1 MLKFIH
7 STVKQEGMFI
17 KEEDG
22 GGVVHYPGG
31 SRGVREAD
39 QSRGDIPGAAVY
51 LQYEQC
57 LPP

>member
-1 MLKFIH
+1 M
-7 STVKQEGMFI
+7 

-31 SRGVREAD
+31 NRGVREAD
-39 QSRGDIPGAAVY
+39 QSREDIPGAAVY